1 MAAVPLITGLS
12 DIAARY
18 DGFVVD
24 LWGVMHDGVTAFPE
38 ALDCLTELRA
48 RGKGVAILSN
58 APRRAEPVIARNREL
73 GILPDHFDVLMSSG
87 EDTWRHLKERP
98 DPWYRA
104 LGRRC
109 YHFGPARDNGI
120 REGLDYDFVAE
131 VGEADFVLNTGA
143 YDADDRVEDF
153 ADFLGAARARGLPM
167 ICANPDLEVV
177 RGGKREICAGAIAQR
192 YEELGGEVRY
202 HGKPLPGV
210 YRICFE
216 LLGVTDLERNLVIGD
231 SLRTDIAGAKAAG
244 VDALF
249 VTGGIYAEE
258 LGVGHGEAPD
268 PARLAALCAVDG
280 LTPIAALPALRW

>member
-1 MAAVPLITGLS
+1 MAAIPLITGLS
-12 DIAARY
+12 DIAQRY

-24 LWGVMHDGVTAFPE
+24 LWGVMHDGVTAFPD
-38 ALDCLTELRA
+38 ALDCLAELRV

-58 APRRAEPVIARNREL
+58 APRRAAPVMARNREL
-73 GILPDHFDVLMSSG
+73 GILPLHFDVLMSSG

-98 DPWYRA
+98 DAWYRA

-109 YHFGPARDNGI
+109 YHFGPARDNGL
-120 REGLDYDFVAE
+120 REDLDYDFVTE
-131 VGEADFVLNTGA
+131 VAEADFVLNTGA
-143 YDADDRVEDF
+143 YDPDDRVEDF
-153 ADFLGAARARGLPM
+153 ADFLAAARARGLPM

-202 HGKPLPGV
+202 HGKPLPEV

-268 PARLAALCAVDG
+268 PERLAALCAADG
-280 LTPIAALPALRW
+280 LAPVAALPALRW